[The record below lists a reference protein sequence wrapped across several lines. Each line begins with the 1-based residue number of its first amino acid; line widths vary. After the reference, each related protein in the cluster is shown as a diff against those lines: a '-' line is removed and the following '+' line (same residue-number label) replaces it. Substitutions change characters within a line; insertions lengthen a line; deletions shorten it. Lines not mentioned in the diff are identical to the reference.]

1 MQSPVVG
8 LAPIG
13 FIYAPDTVQR
23 CALGTLASGVDPFWG
38 GGEFIYLKS
47 NDTII
52 CGSLVIWDLSQVATL
67 AASTANQACTCAV
80 AMMPAAAGTYFW
92 AAVRAD
98 RVPMK
103 ATATVTAGATIGIGT
118 SAGTASGTLVAGKQI
133 LGAKGVIAS
142 AGTVT
147 YANTQTTNGSPV
159 VVVQNADGLYPGI
172 ATSGTGIAASTVS
185 SIAPDNRTVT
195 LSANSTATG
204 SVTMTGTHT
213 GFVIAQINRCALQGA
228 IT

>member
-1 MQSPVVG
+1 MVSPTVG
-8 LAPIG
+8 VAPVG
-13 FIYAPDTVQR
+13 FLYAPDTVQR
-23 CALGTLASGVDPFWG
+23 CSLGLLVNGVDPYWG

-47 NDTII
+47 NDVIL

-67 AASTANQACTCAV
+67 VGSTANLGVSVAV

-92 AAVRAD
+92 AAVKAD
-98 RVPMK
+98 RVPCK
-103 ATATVTAGATIGIGT
+103 ATATVVAGATIGIGT
-118 SAGTASGTLVAGKQI
+118 SAGTVSGTLVAGKQL

-147 YANTQTTNGSPV
+147 FANTQTQNGSPV

-195 LSANSTATG
+195 LSANCTATG
-204 SVTMTGTHT
+204 SVTMTGTNT
-213 GFVIAQINRCALQGA
+213 GFVIAQINRAFAQGA